1 MFFLGVKPSSL
12 GFTTCSLV
20 TILAVLS
27 APIIS
32 NFVVR
37 TVEEALNG
45 TACISVLSST
55 LDFEILSEGRITAVT
70 NLE

>member
-1 MFFLGVKPSSL
+1 MFFLGVKPRSL

-20 TILAVLS
+20 TILAALPV
-27 APIIS
+27 PIIS
-32 NFVVR
+32 NFVAR

-45 TACISVLSST
+45 TACISILSST